1 MTSWRRAAI
10 FAALACALAAAAAV
24 PALTAQDEGG
34 DPPSVRGPLALTNQQ
49 CFQKGRGF
57 TCAFDYLL
65 DRSATDDPADEWH
78 AFWVSSQA
86 AEPARHGFC
95 TTEVVESLVWPS
107 AAKPTRTSPAA
118 GAGKAGAGVSV
129 HLAVDAAGHARVA
142 ASLDQTPT
150 WAAGLV
156 TTTPRAGGLT
166 VLWQGGT
173 TRGMSLSFGAEML
186 NPNGSPTGSG
196 GDQYELGVPC
206 AHVGPPGPGFR
217 ARIRP
222 MVSARG
228 RPAYV
233 QVRIP
238 GTHIKPGP
246 IVKPGHATIKIG
258 SGRPTVLE
266 VVGRAALSLPA
277 RQYGLYPGRYV
288 VRVTLRGP
296 TGTRRYRLVLRVR

>member
-1 MTSWRRAAI
+1 MRRAAI
-10 FAALACALAAAAAV
+10 FAALACAPAAAFAV
-24 PALTAQDEGG
+24 PAFTAKDNGG
-34 DPPSVRGPLALTNQQ
+34 DPPTVAGPLALKDQQ
-49 CFQKGRGF
+49 CFQKGPGF

-78 AFWVSSQA
+78 AFWASSQA

-95 TTEVVESLVWPS
+95 TTEVVESLNWAS

-118 GAGKAGAGVSV
+118 GASKAGAGVSA
-129 HLAVDAAGHARVA
+129 HLAVDAAGHALVA
-142 ASLDQTPT
+142 TSLEQTPT

-156 TTTPRAGGLT
+156 TTTPRAGGVT
-166 VLWQGGT
+166 MLWQGAT
-173 TRGMSLSFGAEML
+173 TRGMSVSFGAEVL
-186 NPNGSPTGSG
+186 NPSVSPTSSG

-206 AHVGPPGPGFR
+206 VHVGPPGPSFH

-222 MVSARG
+222 LVSAPG
-228 RPAYV
+228 RPAYI

-246 IVKPGHATIKIG
+246 NIRPGFATIKIG

-288 VRVTLRGP
+288 VRVKLHGP